1 MIDAGTYGSINWVDL
16 STPDAAASA
25 GFYGEL
31 LGWDFSTSTTP
42 MGDYFVCKVGE
53 REVAGMMEQD
63 AATADSPPV
72 WTLFFFVED
81 MDATLVKVKAAGGTV
96 LEAPFDIPDGPRIC
110 VIADPT
116 GAMLALLAG
125 GVRPEGEYLFTSPG
139 AVCWFELLTDDM
151 AAAEAF
157 YTSVFGWA
165 GSTVDVGASG
175 YTMFTLGGEDV
186 AGMKPLPEDAGP
198 SAAVPHWVT
207 YFAVAD
213 CAAAEESAVK
223 LGGTV
228 VRAGTEI
235 PEGTYA
241 ILADPHGASF
251 AVMEFAL

>member
-25 GFYGEL
+25 EFYGEL
-31 LGWDFSTSTTP
+31 LGWDFTRSVTP
-42 MGDYFVCKVGE
+42 MGEYNVAKVGE

-63 AATADSPPV
+63 PATSDSPPV

-81 MDATLVKVKAAGGTV
+81 MDATLVEVKAAGGTV

-110 VIADPT
+110 VVADPT

-125 GVRPEGEYLFTSPG
+125 GTRPEGEYLFSSPG
-139 AVCWFELLTDDM
+139 AVCWFELLTDETTS
-151 AAAEAF
+151 AEAF
-157 YTSVFGWA
+157 YTSVFGWV
-165 GSTVDVGASG
+165 GSTVDVGARG

-186 AGMKPLPEDAGP
+186 AGMKPLPDSPAQP
-198 SAAVPHWVT
+198 RWVT

-213 CAAAEESAVK
+213 CAAAEISAVK
-223 LGGTV
+223 LGGAV
-228 VRAGTEI
+228 LRAGTEI

-241 ILADPHGASF
+241 ILADRHGATF

>member
-1 MIDAGTYGSINWVDL
+1 MIDAGTFGSINWVDL
-16 STPDAAASA
+16 STPDVAASVA
-25 GFYGEL
+25 FYGEL
-31 LGWDFSTSTTP
+31 LGWDFTRSVTP
-42 MGDYFVCKVGE
+42 MGEYTVAKVGE

-63 AATADSPPV
+63 PATADSPPV

-110 VIADPT
+110 VVADPT

-125 GVRPEGEYLFTSPG
+125 GARPEGEYLFTSPG
-139 AVCWFELLTDDM
+139 AVCWFELLTDDI

-157 YTSVFGWA
+157 YTTVFGWV
-165 GSTVDVGASG
+165 GSTVDVGTRG

-186 AGMKPLPEDAGP
+186 AGMKPLPDSVPPAMP
-198 SAAVPHWVT
+198 SWVT

-213 CAAAEESAVK
+213 CAAAEASAVE
-223 LGGTV
+223 LGGAV
-228 VRAGTEI
+228 LRAGTEI

-241 ILADPHGASF
+241 ILSDLHGANL
-251 AVMEFAL
+251 AVMEFVL